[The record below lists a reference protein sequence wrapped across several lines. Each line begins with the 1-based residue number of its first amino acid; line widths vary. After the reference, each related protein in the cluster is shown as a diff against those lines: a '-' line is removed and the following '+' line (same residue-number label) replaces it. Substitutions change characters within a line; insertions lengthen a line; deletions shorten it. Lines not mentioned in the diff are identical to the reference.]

1 MEKAEKYFAPLLRM
15 MQEKRNPAEAA
26 AMKKYMRN
34 KFDFF
39 GLKQKPRRE
48 ICKQFIDTYG
58 LPAYDQLPEYVRYLW
73 EQPERE
79 LQHFA
84 MELVTRFLKQIDR
97 DFLSLVE
104 FMITHKSWWD
114 TVDYIAAWHAGKY
127 FKKFPDEISI
137 VTRKWMDSEN
147 IWLQRSALLF
157 QLKYK
162 SETDFE
168 LMKSTIEELKDSK
181 EFFIRKAIG
190 WVLREYSKT
199 DSAAVIAYV
208 DHAGISNFSKTEALK
223 WLKRRSLIRYS
234 IQKS

>member
-1 MEKAEKYFAPLLRM
+1 
-15 MQEKRNPAEAA
+15 MQEKGNPAEAL

-48 ICKQFIDTYG
+48 VCRQFISTHG
-58 LPAYDQLPEYVRYLW
+58 LPPFDQLDECIRFLW
-73 EQPERE
+73 TQEERE

-84 MELVTRFLKQIDR
+84 MELLTRFLKQIDR
-97 DFLSLVE
+97 DFLPLLE
-104 FMITHKSWWD
+104 FIITHKSWWD
-114 TVDYIAAWHAGKY
+114 TVDYVAAWHAGKY
-127 FKKFPDEISI
+127 FQKFPDAINP
-137 VTRKWMDSEN
+137 VTRKWMDTEN

-162 SETDFE
+162 SETDFD
-168 LMKSTIEELKDSK
+168 LMKSYIGELKDSK

-199 DSAAVIAYV
+199 DPNAVIAYAK
-208 DHAGISNFSKTEALK
+208 DAEISNFSKAEALK
-223 WLKRRSLIRYS
+223 WLKKRSML
-234 IQKS
+234 

>member
-1 MEKAEKYFAPLLRM
+1 MEKAEKYFAPLLKM

-34 KFDFF
+34 KFEFF

-48 ICKQFIDTYG
+48 ICKQFINTYG
-58 LPAYDQLPEYVRYLW
+58 LPPFDQLDEYIRFLW
-73 EQPERE
+73 EQDERE

-84 MELVTRFLKQIDR
+84 MELVTRFLKQINR
-97 DFLSLVE
+97 DFLPLLE

-127 FKKFPDEISI
+127 FKNFPDEINP

-168 LMKSTIEELKDSK
+168 LMKMYIEELKGSK

-199 DSAAVIAYV
+199 NPEVVVAYV
-208 DHAGISNFSKTEALK
+208 KDAEISNFSKTEALK
-223 WLKRRSLIRYS
+223 WLKRRSAL
-234 IQKS
+234 